1 MTALTTQSIFE
12 NYKELLLF
20 FQQMSN
26 YSSSVFVVSSCTLP
40 FHVFATNI
48 NIFLQ
53 IGLFDC
59 KFSVYPGSNLCH
71 FFSFPSTCGDMLAS
85 ATQVQHLPS
94 KAKLAFL
101 SLTTRFQVSHIFTFF
116 SFTIFLLSH
125 SPIHVLEKKKH
136 KHQQQRQ
143 QKNSADSTS
152 NATLAN
158 KTLKT
163 KCHSQTAGCFIITNL
178 LIPIIPRGIEHVLLF
193 H

>member
-1 MTALTTQSIFE
+1 MTGLITQSIFE

-26 YSSSVFVVSSCTLP
+26 YSSCVFVVSSCTLP
-40 FHVFATNI
+40 FHVFAANI
-48 NIFLQ
+48 NIFSQ
-53 IGLFDC
+53 IGLFDW
-59 KFSVYPGSNLCH
+59 KFYVYPGSNLCH
-71 FFSFPSTCGDMLAS
+71 FFWFSLYLWRYVSLCYS
-85 ATQVQHLPS
+85 
-94 KAKLAFL
+94 
-101 SLTTRFQVSHIFTFF
+101 SLTSTLKSKISILRLDNQIP
-116 SFTIFLLSH
+116 SFTYFHFFLIYYIPLISFSH
-125 SPIHVLEKKKH
+125 TCLRKKKH
-136 KHQQQRQ
+136 THQQQRQ